1 MTDNKTRPIETS
13 VSDNKTKRIRLNKA
27 TNKTTNVALEVDG
40 VIFHSLQEMLVYM
53 TKQKRR
59 IEELEKE
66 NEYLREN
73 KTDLENKY
81 INTAYQLEGR
91 ELKLKELR
99 DNYEQYKAVAEP
111 EIARLKSIILDNQ
124 MEINTKQEIIEQ
136 LEKQQRIE
144 SNEKLYKAKTIIREF
159 IKWFTEQT
167 EQSKNW
173 QKTVEE
179 AEKFLEE

>member
-1 MTDNKTRPIETS
+1 MTDNKTKPIETS
-13 VSDNKTKRIRLNKA
+13 ISDNKTKRIRLNKA
-27 TNKTTNVALEVDG
+27 TNKTTSAALEVDG
-40 VIFHSLQEMLVYM
+40 VVFHSLQEMLVYM

-66 NEYLREN
+66 NEYLKKN

-91 ELKLKELR
+91 ELELKEL
-99 DNYEQYKAVAEP
+99 QAKV
-111 EIARLKSIILDNQ
+111 
-124 MEINTKQEIIEQ
+124 T
-136 LEKQQRIE
+136 QQRIE
-144 SNEKLYKAKTIIREF
+144 SNERLYKAKIIIREF

-179 AEKFLEE
+179 AEKFLEEE